1 MKTKTLGVK
10 PTFAE
15 TLEYYD
21 REDVSSFIYR
31 ACLNRKICMFFAAEM
46 RWSESWRQKFLTLES
61 PEHLED
67 TIVTKFRNSLEDL
80 AEDQP
85 MKFYPSFH
93 EAADMLGDYKDFVLE
108 ADCRGWRK
116 SFDDLYGALR
126 ILDEFQVVYRVKF
139 SGHRSLHLMI
149 PWEAFPGYFNG
160 KSVKKQ
166 WKSICDRI
174 RAYFVRHGGL
184 RSAHRPGGILRIA
197 YSLNENTGLVSLPIA
212 SGELEGFRPWE
223 AGMHQVKVDLPWFE
237 DVPEDAQM
245 NTERFLSEVFANS
258 SPGRSAK
265 LTAGMEIKPKD
276 MTFYTDGSRGQ
287 LYPEKQIQRLRHE
300 SATERIDAAWNI
312 MVSEPGI
319 PVEDIARGLEDENAT
334 VRWFLTEAL
343 QRKVGQESAL
353 ELAFDLLLDRDE
365 YVRVS
370 ATDFVISAYEA
381 NPSLS
386 VKELV
391 DSSGSS
397 DDMAYIIRKVCAQ
410 NMEIADDILEDLID
424 HTIKA
429 GDAKVLANI
438 FRVINSIISIQPMKK
453 MLLCL
458 FRLMSHNRAPRESI
472 RILEDFWPNNA
483 LTRVLSLKLA
493 SSLGFELPRTR
504 LPRVALDDAEEILSL
519 VDATLAELT
528 EIEKMNMLA
537 TMLLSGRKPTRV
549 IATRVIKLAGRQAL
563 PPVIDAIKSGS
574 LGSMGLSAR
583 EVAEVLKEID
593 PDPVGSLLEPLRSD
607 DVGMQQGVLLLL
619 RALDLRKAVKHL
631 MEMLKDRRIRL
642 RVFVVR
648 ALGGIR
654 GKKATE
660 GLLTAL
666 KDRNRL
672 VRMEAIQELKGRMN
686 SPGVRDAISE
696 RQQDRSKHVRAMA
709 REILK
714 GL

>member
-1 MKTKTLGVK
+1 MKTKTLGLK
-10 PTFAE
+10 PTLAE

-21 REDVSSFIYR
+21 REDVSSFIYQ
-31 ACLNRKICMFFAAEM
+31 ACLKRRICMFFAAEM
-46 RWSESWRQKFLTLES
+46 HWSGSWRENFLTLES
-61 PEHLED
+61 PEHLRD

-85 MKFYPSFH
+85 MRFYPSFH
-93 EAADMLGDYKDFVLE
+93 EAADMLDDYKDFVLE

-116 SFDDLYGALR
+116 SFDDLYGALQ
-126 ILDEFQVVYRVKF
+126 ILDEFQVVYRIKF

-166 WKSICDRI
+166 WKQICDRV
-174 RAYFVRHGGL
+174 RAYFAHHGGL

-197 YSLNENTGLVSLPIA
+197 YSLNENTGLVSLPVA

-223 AGMHQVKVDLPWFE
+223 AVMHHVKVDLPWFE
-237 DVPEDAQM
+237 DVPESAQM
-245 NTERFLSEVFANS
+245 NTERFLAEVFADS
-258 SPGRSAK
+258 SPGRSSK
-265 LTAGMEIKPKD
+265 LIAGMKIKPKD
-276 MTFYTDGSRGQ
+276 MTAYAGGSRGQ
-287 LYPEKQIQRLRHE
+287 PHLEKQIKRLHRE
-300 SATERIDAAWNI
+300 SAAERIDAAWNI
-312 MVSEPGI
+312 MVSEPEI
-319 PVEDIARGLEDENAT
+319 PVEAIASGLEDENAT
-334 VRWFLTEAL
+334 VRWFLAEAL
-343 QRKVGQESAL
+343 QRKIGQKSAL
-353 ELAFDLLLDRDE
+353 ELASRLLLDRDE

-370 ATDFVISAYEA
+370 ATDLIIRAYGA
-381 NPSLS
+381 DPSLS
-386 VKELV
+386 VKALV
-391 DSSGSS
+391 DSSSSS
-397 DDMAYIIRKVCAQ
+397 DDIGYIIRKVCAQ
-410 NMEIADDILEDLID
+410 NMKAADDILEDLVD
-424 HTIKA
+424 YAIKA
-429 GDAKVLANI
+429 GDAKVLANT
-438 FRVINSIISIQPMKK
+438 FPVINSIISIQPMKK

-458 FRLMSHNRAPRESI
+458 FRLMSHNRASRESI
-472 RILEDFWPNNA
+472 RILEDFWPNNG
-483 LTRVLSLKLA
+483 LTRTLSLKLA

-504 LPRVALDDAEEILSL
+504 LPRIAMDDTGGILSL
-519 VDATLAELT
+519 VDETLAELT
-528 EIEKMNMLA
+528 EVEKMNMLA
-537 TMLLSGRKPTRV
+537 TMLLNGRKPTRV
-549 IATRVIKLAGRQAL
+549 VAARVIKLAGGQAL

-607 DVGMQQGVLLLL
+607 DIGMQQGVLLLL

-648 ALGGIR
+648 SLGGIR
-654 GKKATE
+654 GQKATE

-696 RQQDRSKHVRAMA
+696 RRQDRSKHVRAMA
-709 REILK
+709 REVLK
-714 GL
+714 G

>member
-1 MKTKTLGVK
+1 MKTRTLGLK
-10 PTFAE
+10 PTLAE
-15 TLEYYD
+15 TLEYYN
-21 REDVSSFIYR
+21 REDVSSFIYQ
-31 ACLNRKICMFFAAEM
+31 ACLKRRICMFFAPEM
-46 RWSESWRQKFLTLES
+46 RWSGSWRQNFLTLES
-61 PEHLED
+61 PEHLND
-67 TIVTKFRNSLEDL
+67 TIIAKIRNSTVDL
-80 AEDQP
+80 AEDHP
-85 MKFYPSFH
+85 MRFYPSFH

-126 ILDEFQVVYRVKF
+126 ILDEFQVVYRIKF
-139 SGHRSLHLMI
+139 SGHRSLHFMI
-149 PWEAFPGYFNG
+149 PWEAFPEYFNG

-166 WKSICDRI
+166 WKQICDRV

-184 RSAHRPGGILRIA
+184 RSAHRSGGILRIA

-212 SGELEGFRPWE
+212 SGELEDFRPWE
-223 AGMHQVKVDLPWFE
+223 AVMHHVKVDLPWFG
-237 DVPEDAQM
+237 DVPESAQM
-245 NTERFLSEVFANS
+245 NTERFLSEVFANP
-258 SPGRSAK
+258 SPGRSST
-265 LTAGMEIKPKD
+265 LIAGMEIKPKD
-276 MTFYTDGSRGQ
+276 MTSYADGSRGQ
-287 LYPEKQIQRLRHE
+287 PYPEEQVQRLRHE
-300 SATERIDAAWNI
+300 SAAERIDAAWNI
-312 MVSEPGI
+312 MVSEPDI
-319 PVEDIARGLEDENAT
+319 PVEAIASGLEDENAT
-334 VRWFLTEAL
+334 VRWFLAEAL
-343 QRKVGQESAL
+343 QKKIGQESAL
-353 ELAFDLLLDRDE
+353 DLAFRLLLDSDE

-370 ATDFVISAYEA
+370 ATDLIVNAYGA
-381 NPSLS
+381 DPSLS
-386 VKELV
+386 VKALV
-391 DSSGSS
+391 DSSSSS

-410 NMEIADDILEDLID
+410 SVEVADDILEDLVD
-424 HTIKA
+424 YTIKT

-438 FRVINSIISIQPMKK
+438 FPVINSIISIQPMKK
-453 MLLCL
+453 MLLYF
-458 FRLMSHNRAPRESI
+458 FRLMSHNRASRESI

-493 SSLGFELPRTR
+493 SSLGFKLPGIRP
-504 LPRVALDDAEEILSL
+504 PRIAIDDGEGILGL
-519 VDATLAELT
+519 VDNTLAKLT
-528 EIEKMNMLA
+528 EIEKLNMLA
-537 TMLLSGRKPTRV
+537 PMLLNGRKPTRV

-563 PPVIDAIKSGS
+563 PSVIEAVKSGS
-574 LGSMGLSAR
+574 PGSMGLSAR

-607 DVGMQQGVLLLL
+607 DMGVQQGILLLL
-619 RALDLRKAVKHL
+619 RALDLEKAVKHL

-709 REILK
+709 REVLR
-714 GL
+714 